1 MATGKKSAFDVLMN
15 KINKKDELIPPCKN
29 QKLKET
35 RKDSSKNDDKKSE
48 DSENEIIIISEVSTK
63 TKKNIDLEHEWENYS
78 FKDRF
83 NNFEIDPF
91 HLKHTQ
97 QFSEK
102 DEEFM
107 NSLNLVKPKFK
118 LKQELDPIFNKIEKS
133 SFLNFDFSKY
143 DHKVINQSEDIIQ
156 ITNQD
161 INKTNKVLNNDFEE
175 LKQASPLEKSK
186 DHLVE
191 ITSSHLLDTPTTSRI
206 RNSKRRKT
214 ELKVSPKSL
223 KTPTNEIKNQLWTE
237 KYQFQNEK
245 EIVTNKSQYERLKQ
259 WLNNWKSILSK
270 TNNDDSNSE
279 ANDSDSDYSD
289 SNLDSSSS
297 GNKFYSN
304 AILLSGPHGSGK
316 TSSVYTIAKQLG
328 FKVFE
333 VNSSSLRS
341 KTQIIQDLEGVLD
354 SHHVTKNKAS
364 LNFKMENFF
373 KKENSKPKT
382 NVSNNKTQNSKKRK
396 SNKTSCPYESVI
408 ELTSDSDNSDNRK
421 AGNLH
426 KESLI
431 LFDEIDVVFK
441 EDVGF
446 LSAIY
451 HFVKKSKKPV
461 ILTTSD
467 DFVWDKLSLDIE
479 QIEFIRPKMDTA
491 LGYLRKIANLEG
503 YKIEDLIIQKI
514 LQESKGDM
522 RRSINELQALIGSNQ
537 KTIQNLNNT
546 NLIVNFL
553 TNTNNLLYLDFLT
566 SHILKLPLCLKTY
579 KDVTFKRYDMFIIK
593 DGFNDFKL
601 TSSISFNPFQTN
613 NDRANKDEPE
623 EVVLSFFQ
631 KKLIDYFK
639 ETISLIHKDIS
650 LNEWLNLGKVNEFD
664 YIGNNSINRLA
675 QGLFKFTS
683 NKSISLDYRP
693 YLYEICKLEEIKQ
706 AKGVNKRRYIHH
718 LSYTKLGLL
727 KEDMQL
733 LSKSKLSEVNFNYVQ
748 KEESNVFDTS
758 IYSNE

>member
-1 MATGKKSAFDVLMN
+1 M
-15 KINKKDELIPPCKN
+15 
-29 QKLKET
+29 
-35 RKDSSKNDDKKSE
+35 
-48 DSENEIIIISEVSTK
+48 
-63 TKKNIDLEHEWENYS
+63 
-78 FKDRF
+78 
-83 NNFEIDPF
+83 NNFQIDPF
-91 HLKHTQ
+91 HLKNTQ

-118 LKQELDPIFNKIEKS
+118 LKQELDPILNKIEKS

-156 ITNQD
+156 ITKQD
-161 INKTNKVLNNDFEE
+161 INKSDEILSNDLEE

-191 ITSSHLLDTPTTSRI
+191 ITSSHLLHTPTTSRI
-206 RNSKRRKT
+206 RNSKRHKT
-214 ELKVSPKSL
+214 EL
-223 KTPTNEIKNQLWTE
+223 
-237 KYQFQNEK
+237 
-245 EIVTNKSQYERLKQ
+245 
-259 WLNNWKSILSK
+259 K

-279 ANDSDSDYSD
+279 AYDSDSDYSD

-316 TSSVYTIAKQLG
+316 TSSVYTISKQLG

-341 KTQIIQDLEGVLD
+341 KTQIIQDLERVLD
-354 SHHVTKNKAS
+354 SHHVTTKKEN

-479 QIEFIRPKMDTA
+479 QIEFIRSKMDTA

-514 LQESKGDM
+514 LQESKCDM

-537 KTIQNLNNT
+537 KTIENLNNK
-546 NLIVNFL
+546 NLICLNKADL
-553 TNTNNLLYLDFLT
+553 SQCKSTKIDSNLNKYSQDLNTKINSYQA
-566 SHILKLPLCLKTY
+566 
-579 KDVTFKRYDMFIIK
+579 FKIIE
-593 DGFNDFKL
+593 D
-601 TSSISFNPFQTN
+601 
-613 NDRANKDEPE
+613 
-623 EVVLSFFQ
+623 LSRTR
-631 KKLIDYFK
+631 DA
-639 ETISLIHKDIS
+639 D
-650 LNEWLNLGKVNEFD
+650 
-664 YIGNNSINRLA
+664 
-675 QGLFKFTS
+675 
-683 NKSISLDYRP
+683 LDYDDDMVFLDENQRAVIN
-693 YLYEICKLEEIKQ
+693 EKL
-706 AKGVNKRRYIHH
+706 
-718 LSYTKLGLL
+718 
-727 KEDMQL
+727 
-733 LSKSKLSEVNFNYVQ
+733 
-748 KEESNVFDTS
+748 
-758 IYSNE
+758 